1 MRPFARQG
9 GGRIPLTAVDATGS
23 ATRVTRALILS
34 DPADMGE
41 GEATAKGNI
50 NFARLLA
57 RRAPL
62 VDRLYDDADPATITI

>member
-1 MRPFARQG
+1 
-9 GGRIPLTAVDATGS
+9 
-23 ATRVTRALILS
+23 
-34 DPADMGE
+34 MGE